1 MTDRYDPDTALTRYL
16 GNAETAVRSPAT
28 LGILGAVGA
37 ALIGI
42 SMVPAASRTIGIG
55 PSEAIPIT
63 AAILGSITVATIG
76 FRTLGPASR
85 VYRFLEQAETVVIQ
99 AALVSG
105 AYVSHGGA
113 GLFWILWLA
122 HVAMLGALPLNPRL
136 GIVVTVVGPTLAA
149 VAFWRGG
156 DATNALVALATM
168 LLGLFLSTTGRRAT
182 TDVVTATAERERLA
196 DELSRV
202 QVEAERRR
210 IARDLHDGLAADLHG
225 LSARLDM
232 LQSDRGEEDPGS
244 DLGALRLRSEQGIDE
259 LRSIV
264 WALRAEHLPFDTM
277 VAYVRDRCAELCGRR
292 VALVVSA
299 PESGDSVPGDLR
311 LAVVRSAQEAVRNA
325 VRHGAPENVRVTLDL
340 TDGLRLSVED
350 DGKTLTD
357 AALAGLAES
366 GSQGGLQNLAS
377 RARERGGKL
386 ALDRSPLGGLRVA
399 VTFPR
404 AP

>member
-1 MTDRYDPDTALTRYL
+1 MTDRYDPEAVLARYL
-16 GNAETAVRSPAT
+16 ANAEAAVRSTPAV
-28 LGILGAVGA
+28 GILAAVGA

-85 VYRFLEQAETVVIQ
+85 PYRLLEQTESVVIQ
-99 AALVSG
+99 AALLSG

-122 HVAMLGALPLNPRL
+122 HTAMMGALPLNPRL
-136 GIVVTVVGPTLAA
+136 GLVVTAVGPTLAA
-149 VAFWRGG
+149 VAFWRAS
-156 DATNALVALATM
+156 DATNALIAVAAM
-168 LLGLFLSTTGRRAT
+168 LLGLFLNATLRRAT
-182 TDVVTATAERERLA
+182 TDLVSATAERERLA

-232 LQSDRGEEDPGS
+232 LQSDRGEVDPGS

-264 WALRAEHLPFDTM
+264 WALRAEHLPFDTV

-299 PESGDSVPGDLR
+299 PESGDSISGDLR

-325 VRHGAPENVRVTLDL
+325 VRHGAPENVRVSLDL
-340 TDGLRLSVED
+340 TDGLRVSVED
-350 DGKTLTD
+350 DGRNLSD
-357 AALAGLAES
+357 AALARLAAN
-366 GSQGGLQNLAS
+366 GSEGGLQNLAS

-404 AP
+404 GP